1 MIRQISSAAELEA
14 AARQLVPDI
23 FGAKILTL
31 ADSYSFSYPFARFF
45 DAEKALI
52 CDYYGAGVLWGE
64 ADAECAEFAAA
75 ADFGELLMSR
85 VNYEKAFLG
94 QPAAVNPVM
103 SRSSGGES
111 ADRAALRTDTPYEQV
126 FDILKDGFDIRFE
139 DWYPDACH
147 MVRHGISTV
156 YTLGESALQ
165 RMFTKNGMTL
175 FSLVAVK
182 NGRRGEGLGK
192 RLVCAAAADCPES
205 RIYIICE
212 PHLCGFYKSCGFV
225 PDGEAAAVYFNNR
238 KEIQT

>member
-1 MIRQISSAAELEA
+1 MIRRISSAAELEA

-23 FGAKILTL
+23 FGGKILAL
-31 ADSYSFSYPFARFF
+31 AESYSFSYPFATFF
-45 DAEKALI
+45 AAERALI
-52 CDYYGAGVLWGE
+52 CNYYGAGVLWGE

-75 ADFGELLMSR
+75 AGFGELLMSGE
-85 VNYEKAFLG
+85 NYEKAFFG
-94 QPAAVNPVM
+94 QPAAVDPVM

-147 MVRHGISTV
+147 AVRHGISTV

-165 RMFTKNGMTL
+165 RMFTQKGITL

-182 NGRRGEGLGK
+182 KGRRGDGLGK
-192 RLVCAAAADCPES
+192 RLVRAAAADCPES

-212 PHLCGFYKSCGFV
+212 PHLCGFYESCGFIR
-225 PDGEAAAVYFNNR
+225 DGEAAAVYFNNR